1 MSEPQL
7 PPVPPYGQPSPTPQA
22 APQPPT
28 AQPYSPQ
35 QPYQQP
41 AQPYQQQPYAQPQSP
56 ALDGAPQ
63 GHPGAAPQHF
73 GQQQPGGDYPVP
85 GYPVPGYPG
94 TGYPA
99 AGYPAA
105 GYPARPAASSK
116 ALGRTAL
123 IIALIAFA
131 VGVLGS
137 FLYPLLYGAF
147 SYSSGFSY
155 GIISGVTG
163 FLVLVGSTVAL
174 ILGLMAIRRPG
185 SPVLAGIAI
194 GIAASEIA
202 GTVIS
207 WISSLFYA
215 FV

>member
-1 MSEPQL
+1 MSEPQH

-85 GYPVPGYPG
+85 GYPG
-94 TGYPA
+94 T
-99 AGYPAA
+99 
-105 GYPARPAASSK
+105 GYPARPAASGK

>member
-1 MSEPQL
+1 MSEPQH
-7 PPVPPYGQPSPTPQA
+7 PSVPPYGQPSPTPQA

-56 ALDGAPQ
+56 DLDGAPQ

-85 GYPVPGYPG
+85 GYPGTGYPG

-99 AGYPAA
+99 
-105 GYPARPAASSK
+105 RPAASGK

>member
-1 MSEPQL
+1 MSEPQH
-7 PPVPPYGQPSPTPQA
+7 PPFPPYGQPSPTPQA

-73 GQQQPGGDYPVP
+73 GQQQAGG
-85 GYPVPGYPG
+85 GYPG
-94 TGYPA
+94 T
-99 AGYPAA
+99 GYPAA